1 MEHTIAF
8 VIGFLIGLFVLYV
21 FKITI
26 NISKNSNIHT
36 INGKTYTGNKISV
49 SNGVVTVDGVVVEE
63 NNNSTTFIV
72 KGDLASLVCDWSVSV
87 NGNVHTITGANTIS
101 CDDVEGNIECKG
113 SVNCDDVGG
122 NITAGGSVNCDSVR
136 GNVSAKGS
144 INRG

>member
-1 MEHTIAF
+1 MDHAIAF
-8 VIGFLIGLFVLYV
+8 VVGFLIGLFVLYI

-36 INGKTYTGNKISV
+36 INGKTYTGNSISV

-72 KGDLASLVCDWSVSV
+72 KGDLAILNCDKGVVV
-87 NGNVHTITGANTIS
+87 NGNVTELKCGGSVTCDNVKGDIECRGSVS
-101 CDDVEGNIECKG
+101 CEDVEGN
-113 SVNCDDVGG
+113 V
-122 NITAGGSVNCDSVR
+122 TAGGSVNCEDIS

-144 INRG
+144 INRS